1 MQYNARYN
9 YDSPRGMEMP
19 KGIIAPDYKDMRD
32 DELVSA
38 FVGEEDGDAF
48 SEIVDRYADRIY
60 KTALR
65 IVNDPGDAEDVL
77 QEVFLI
83 LATKAGTFRGESK
96 FSTWLYTIA
105 LNVSYMR
112 IRAGKKFHANE
123 VSLEN
128 YAPYGESGALGEVVL
143 KDFSRRPDA
152 ELLGREG
159 VGIIMRA
166 VNELPE
172 AYRTVFHLMHEQGL
186 TAGETAEA
194 LGISLSSAKS
204 RIHRAK
210 LFLRDRLA
218 DYYYE
223 MAR

>member
-19 KGIIAPDYKDMRD
+19 KVITAPDYKDMRD

-38 FVGEEDGDAF
+38 YVEEQDGDAF

-65 IVNDPGDAEDVL
+65 VLNDPADAEDTL

-112 IRAGKKFHANE
+112 IRTDKKFHANE

-128 YAPYGESGALGEVVL
+128 YAPYDDSGALGEVVL
-143 KDFSRRPDA
+143 KDFSRRPDS
-152 ELLGREG
+152 ELLNREG
-159 VGIIMRA
+159 VGMIMKA

-172 AYRTVFHLMHEQGL
+172 AYRIVFHLMHEQGL
-186 TAGETAEA
+186 TAGETAKV

-204 RIHRAK
+204 RIHRAR
-210 LFLRDRLA
+210 LFLRDKLA

>member
-1 MQYNARYN
+1 MQYNVRSGFDTPRRAG
-9 YDSPRGMEMP
+9 SPA
-19 KGIIAPDYKDMRD
+19 GIMAPDYKDMRD
-32 DELVSA
+32 DDLVSA
-38 FVGEEDGDAF
+38 FVEEEDGDAF
-48 SEIVDRYADRIY
+48 SEIVDRYAGRIY

-96 FSTWLYTIA
+96 FSTWLYSIA
-105 LNVSYMR
+105 LNAGYLR
-112 IRAGKKFHANE
+112 IRAGKKFNANE

-128 YAPYGESGALGEVVL
+128 YAPYDESGALGDVAL
-143 KDFSRRPDA
+143 KDFSRRPDS

-159 VGIIMRA
+159 VGIIMNA
-166 VNELPE
+166 VNELPD
-172 AYRTVFHLMHEQGL
+172 AYRVVFHLMHEQGL
-186 TAGETAEA
+186 TAGETAEV

>member
-1 MQYNARYN
+1 MQFNTQSN
-9 YDSPRGMEMP
+9 YAPPRGMEMP
-19 KGIIAPDYKDMRD
+19 KGIAAPGYKDMLD

-38 FVGEEDGDAF
+38 FVEEEDGDAF

-65 IVNDPGDAEDVL
+65 VLNDPGDAEDTL

-83 LATKAGTFRGESK
+83 LATKAVTFRGESK

-112 IRAGKKFHANE
+112 IRTDKKFHANE

-128 YAPYGESGALGEVVL
+128 YAPYDDSGSLGEVVL
-143 KDFSRRPDA
+143 KDFSRRPDS

-159 VGIIMRA
+159 VGIIMNA

-172 AYRTVFHLMHEQGL
+172 AYRVVFHLMHEQGL
-186 TAGETAEA
+186 TAGETAKA

-210 LFLRDRLA
+210 LFLRDKLA

>member
-1 MQYNARYN
+1 MQYNAMSN
-9 YDSPRGMEMP
+9 CDSPRGMEMP
-19 KGIIAPDYKDMRD
+19 EGIAVPGYKDMPD

-38 FVGEEDGDAF
+38 YVEEQDGDAF
-48 SEIVDRYADRIY
+48 SEIIDRYADRIY

-65 IVNDPGDAEDVL
+65 ILNDPGDAEDTL

-112 IRAGKKFHANE
+112 IRADKKIHANE

-128 YAPYGESGALGEVVL
+128 YAPYDESGSLGDVVL
-143 KDFSRRPDA
+143 KDFSRRPDS

-159 VGIIMRA
+159 VGIIMNA
-166 VNELPE
+166 VNELPD
-172 AYRTVFHLMHEQGL
+172 AYRIVFHLMHEQGL
-186 TAGETAEA
+186 TAGEAANA